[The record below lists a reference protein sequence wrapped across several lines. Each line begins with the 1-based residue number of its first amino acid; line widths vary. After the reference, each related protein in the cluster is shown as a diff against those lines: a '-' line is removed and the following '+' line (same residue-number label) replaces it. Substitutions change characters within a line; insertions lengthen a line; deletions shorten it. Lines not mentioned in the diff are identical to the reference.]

1 MEKMLFQRRTFR
13 NAASFPKKVVSME
26 NEVTK
31 KIEKVKCSAAG
42 NLEVATGKLAEFCP
56 LLVLCCIRLRGKL
69 AVAT

>member
-13 NAASFPKKVVSME
+13 NPSPKVVSME
-26 NEVTK
+26 NEATK

>member
-1 MEKMLFQRRTFR
+1 
-13 NAASFPKKVVSME
+13 ME
-26 NEVTK
+26 NEATK

>member
-1 MEKMLFQRRTFR
+1 
-13 NAASFPKKVVSME
+13 ME

-56 LLVLCCIRLRGKL
+56 LLVLCCIRV
-69 AVAT
+69 AVDKSRATSSISHSSKADSFHKMSKESRP

>member
-1 MEKMLFQRRTFR
+1 MG
-13 NAASFPKKVVSME
+13 S
-26 NEVTK
+26 EVTEN
-31 KIEKVKCSAAG
+31 IEKVKCSAAG